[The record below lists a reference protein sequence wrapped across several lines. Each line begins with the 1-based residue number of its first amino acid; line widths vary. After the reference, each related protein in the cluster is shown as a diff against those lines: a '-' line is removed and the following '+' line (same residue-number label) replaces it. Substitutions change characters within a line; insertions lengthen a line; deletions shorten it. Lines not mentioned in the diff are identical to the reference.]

1 MLLVCLSGS
10 LVYLSMTFTRMK
22 PCLSRSFA
30 PSWVMAS
37 LISVMREYG
46 VSILLRL
53 CFPAPLS
60 VMASAGAARS

>member
-1 MLLVCLSGS
+1 MLLNCLSVS
-10 LVYLSMTFTRMK
+10 LVYFSSTLTRMK

-30 PSWVMAS
+30 SSGVEAS

-53 CFPAPLS
+53 PAS
-60 VMASAGAARS
+60 ST

>member
-1 MLLVCLSGS
+1 MLLNCLSGV
-10 LVYLSMTFTRMK
+10 LVYFSMTLTRMK

-30 PSWVMAS
+30 SSGVAAS

-53 CFPAPLS
+53 CFHPPFS
-60 VMASAGAARS
+60 DMPS